1 MSAATNDLALNR
13 PGDAVRRKII
23 ELQPSVLMR
32 LVGRWLPGTE
42 IHSWCSGLVGER
54 VTGRRLNRLQGRGW
68 RILHAVQWDSGSDID
83 HLAIGR
89 AGVFAIN
96 SKRHKGKS
104 VWYGDH
110 AITINGTSTRH
121 VVISQQ
127 EARRVS
133 QALTRRCGF
142 DVPVRPV
149 ISVVHAA
156 KLKVKNAA
164 PPVLVLPVEEVDR
177 ILSGLSPLLTR
188 DQVDQIYAV
197 ARDPRTWA
205 GA

>member
-1 MSAATNDLALNR
+1 MTAAPNDFALNR

-23 ELQPSVLMR
+23 ELQPNTLMR

-42 IHSWCSGLVGER
+42 IHSWCNGLVGER
-54 VTGRRLNRLQGRGW
+54 VTGRRLSRLKGRGW
-68 RILHAVQWDSGSDID
+68 RILHAVQWDSGADID

-121 VVISQQ
+121 VVISQR
-127 EARRVS
+127 EARRVAQTLS
-133 QALTRRCGF
+133 RRCAF
-142 DVPVRPV
+142 EVSVRPV

-164 PPVLVLPVEEVDR
+164 PSVLVLPVEEVDR
-177 ILSGLSPLLTR
+177 TLSGLSPLLTQ
-188 DQVDQIYAV
+188 DQVDRVYAV
-197 ARDPRTWA
+197 ARDPRTWTSV
-205 GA
+205 